1 MEEEEITELK
11 NRCKK
16 LAKELG
22 RFTLLSQGSVMAQ
35 PPSAWR
41 WTRKVSGK
49 TVSRGLSAEQAEL
62 MKEAINNQRKLDEI
76 IDELREASQ
85 KLIFAMPRHF
95 FASRPLDCFSSP
107 TTRCPLLATSR
118 QAISA
123 IRGLRP
129 IADKKAVGK

>member
-1 MEEEEITELK
+1 MEEDEITELK

-85 KLIFAMPRHF
+85 KLIFAVPRKSLSSKP
-95 FASRPLDCFSSP
+95 AKRPKPCLS
-107 TTRCPLLATSR
+107 
-118 QAISA
+118 
-123 IRGLRP
+123 
-129 IADKKAVGK
+129 

>member
-1 MEEEEITELK
+1 MEEDEITELK
-11 NRCKK
+11 NRCEK

-85 KLIFAMPRHF
+85 KLIFAMPRK
-95 FASRPLDCFSSP
+95 SP
-107 TTRCPLLATSR
+107 NTRRTKNPKHALS
-118 QAISA
+118 
-123 IRGLRP
+123 
-129 IADKKAVGK
+129 